1 MHVDNFG
8 GSCRFGEGIKPGTE
22 RNGTGS
28 NLVLII
34 HTASPCASKI
44 AANIQA
50 SELIYMEGNF
60 VTRDSTKQREN
71 ASEGAEQAVTIQ
83 YNTAWIPMI
92 PQPKQFCYHGHSTYS
107 TVETLTISSLASQAR
122 THRRVLSAWWS
133 PQSQYHFQTTAT
145 ETSSLI
151 PVLVKRYKRGEISTA
166 T

>member
-1 MHVDNFG
+1 M
-8 GSCRFGEGIKPGTE
+8 R
-22 RNGTGS
+22 
-28 NLVLII
+28 
-34 HTASPCASKI
+34 
-44 AANIQA
+44 A
-50 SELIYMEGNF
+50 SELIYVEGNF